1 MEQVLW
7 KIFSAEFLKSNFMS
21 NLLIEIQK
29 ILKSKSNKK
38 AKKSSE
44 KFIPSEE
51 KFYGVKVPVL
61 NELAKKFKEGGFKLV
76 EELWRA
82 GSFEEK
88 LLASKILGKI
98 CKKDPSRT
106 LKLIKKFSKEIK
118 SWAVCDTL
126 ATQGIKSIANLKK
139 EEIFALS
146 KKLIKSK
153 NFWQRRFAIVL
164 LINFAKE
171 KSLRKDIESIIKS
184 VENDKE
190 YYVKKAVKWIK
201 RKLKD

>member
-1 MEQVLW
+1 MT
-7 KIFSAEFLKSNFMS
+7 KK
-21 NLLIEIQK
+21 LIEIQK
-29 ILKSKSNKK
+29 ILKVKSNEK

-51 KFYGVKVPVL
+51 KIYGVKVPVL

-98 CKKDPSRT
+98 CKKDPSRA

-126 ATQGIKSIANLKK
+126 ATQGVKGIANLKK
-139 EEIFALS
+139 EEIFAIS

-153 NFWQRRFAIVL
+153 NFWQRRFGIVL
-164 LINFAKE
+164 LVNFTKE
-171 KSLRKDIESIIKS
+171 KSLKEEIEKIIKL

-190 YYVKKAVKWIK
+190 YYVKKAVEWIK
-201 RKLKD
+201 RKIK